1 MNVTV
6 PVAPPDP
13 AESVAVVTIVVVD
26 VEDVVVVV
34 EAFDASVTR
43 GAFLSLPIL
52 RREFEAALLIKEA
65 KSDNNGTTDPEFR
78 MRGMK
83 KSEPRIRARAIRTES
98 NE

>member
-26 VEDVVVVV
+26 VEDVVV